1 MCGVSRDGSK
11 ASSVVQAARRY
22 GLEAKGYKSELE
34 DLDAFP
40 YPFVV
45 FWNFNHFVVVEGFR
59 RGRVYLNDPATG
71 PRSVTLAEF
80 DEAFTGVVLNM
91 TPGSDFARGGQRPSV
106 TAGLWQRLRPFL
118 PTFAWCGMTALL
130 LVVPALA
137 IPAFLQVFVDQVLVR
152 GFDDWVPAIVVGM
165 LAAAALRAALTAVQQ
180 RLLRRLQLTL
190 SVTMAS
196 RFVWHLLRLPP
207 DFYVQRFSGEIA
219 GRIALND
226 RVAEVLSGPL
236 TSTAVDLLMLGLFV
250 VVMWQFDVVLTIIA
264 VVLATLNFFILRW
277 MARSRVDA
285 NRRLGQE
292 LGKLTAAG
300 VGGLQG
306 IRTIKA
312 SALESALFHRIA
324 GHYARYVNAQQSLL
338 QGSLVLSLLPR
349 IVSALMAVLI
359 LIVGGL
365 RVIDGV
371 LTLGMLVAFQSLAA
385 SFLQP
390 VHNLLNLGTVL
401 QDLEA
406 DILRLDDVL
415 ANPQAP
421 ALPPLADGPEVPVRL
436 RGAVELKALTFGY
449 NPHAPPLI
457 DRLSITI
464 GPGQRVA
471 LVGMSGSGKSTIAKL
486 VAGLYQPQSGEV
498 LLDGLP
504 RAAIPGP
511 VLANSVALV
520 DQDILLFRGT
530 VRDNLTLWDPTVPE
544 EQMVRA
550 CRDAAIHDD
559 LLALPDGYD
568 SLLTEDAANLSG
580 GQRQRLEIA
589 RALTGNPSLLVLDE
603 ATSALDPD
611 TEQQIDSNLRRRGC
625 ACLIVAHRLSTIRN
639 ADEIIVLDN
648 GKVIERGTHAALIA
662 AAGPYSSLVR
672 AGEADLETEHAG

>member
-1 MCGVSRDGSK
+1 
-11 ASSVVQAARRY
+11 
-22 GLEAKGYKSELE
+22 
-34 DLDAFP
+34 
-40 YPFVV
+40 
-45 FWNFNHFVVVEGFR
+45 
-59 RGRVYLNDPATG
+59 
-71 PRSVTLAEF
+71 
-80 DEAFTGVVLNM
+80 
-91 TPGSDFARGGQRPSV
+91 
-106 TAGLWQRLRPFL
+106 
-118 PTFAWCGMTALL
+118 
-130 LVVPALA
+130 
-137 IPAFLQVFVDQVLVR
+137 
-152 GFDDWVPAIVVGM
+152 
-165 LAAAALRAALTAVQQ
+165 
-180 RLLRRLQLTL
+180 
-190 SVTMAS
+190 
-196 RFVWHLLRLPP
+196 
-207 DFYVQRFSGEIA
+207 
-219 GRIALND
+219 
-226 RVAEVLSGPL
+226 
-236 TSTAVDLLMLGLFV
+236 
-250 VVMWQFDVVLTIIA
+250 
-264 VVLATLNFFILRW
+264 
-277 MARSRVDA
+277 
-285 NRRLGQE
+285 
-292 LGKLTAAG
+292 
-300 VGGLQG
+300 
-306 IRTIKA
+306 
-312 SALESALFHRIA
+312 
-324 GHYARYVNAQQSLL
+324 
-338 QGSLVLSLLPR
+338 
-349 IVSALMAVLI
+349 MAVLI

-672 AGEADLETEHAG
+672 AGEADVETEYAG